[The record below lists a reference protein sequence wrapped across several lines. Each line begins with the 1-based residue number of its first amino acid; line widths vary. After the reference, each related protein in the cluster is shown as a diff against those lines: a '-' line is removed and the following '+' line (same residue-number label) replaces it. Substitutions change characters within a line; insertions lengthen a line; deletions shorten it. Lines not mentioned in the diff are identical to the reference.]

1 MSEWLVLMG
10 AVVVA
15 ASGFPGLCF
24 RRTSLSGQWLTT
36 LLAVS
41 GAGLGLAGVGWFLA
55 TGESQPIE
63 WQWLP
68 KGISLDVAVDGLS
81 AIFLIPVFLIALLG
95 SIYGLGY
102 WKQTEHPENG
112 QKLRLFYGLLAGS
125 MAFVVLARN
134 GMLFL
139 FAWEIMA
146 LSAFFLVTTE
156 DDKPD
161 VRQAGWI
168 YLVATRMATV
178 FLFALF
184 AVLYSASGDSYRLV
198 AFAEGSL
205 TPGMATAI
213 FILALFGFGI
223 KMGIMPVHV
232 WLPSAHATAPS
243 HVSAIMS
250 GVILKMG
257 VYGLVRVTS
266 LLPNPPLAWGAVVLA
281 LGAVSGVL
289 GVALAVGQ
297 RDLKRLL
304 AYSSIE
310 NIGIMMMG
318 LGLALIGRSLGRAD
332 WVILGLSGCLL
343 HVCNHALFKGLMFFC
358 AGSVIHGTGTREI
371 DLLGGLAKLM
381 PRTALCFVIGAMAIC
396 GLPPLNGFV
405 SEFFIYL
412 GLFDTLVDKSQPSF
426 AVAAFAAAA
435 LALIGALAVA
445 CFVKA
450 YGAVFLGVAR
460 SEHAQHAHESPPSM
474 LGPMGV
480 LAGLCFLIGLAPP
493 LVAPI
498 LVRGIV
504 AWAPNLAAIGV
515 GTGGVGTGGVGTGGV
530 ADVSARLSALAPL
543 WWISLMGCGLVA
555 GLWLAWSVLLVR
567 LHNSTVERGAT
578 WGCGYTAPNTR
589 MQYTSSSFAQ
599 MLVDLF
605 AWALRPRTHRPQ
617 NLALFPQKTD
627 FRSDIPDAVLD
638 QAMLPSFHFVA
649 RLFTWLR
656 FLQQGNVQIYLLYIF
671 LVLVALLLWQ

>member
-10 AVVVA
+10 AVIVA
-15 ASGFPGLCF
+15 ASGFPGLAF
-24 RRTSLSGQWLTT
+24 RRSAIAGQWLTT
-36 LLAVS
+36 LLAVFGS
-41 GAGLGLAGVGWFLA
+41 GLGLAGVGWFVA
-55 TGESQPIE
+55 TGESQPIVE
-63 WQWLP
+63 EWLP
-68 KGISLDVAVDGLS
+68 QGIRLNIAVDGLT
-81 AIFLIPVFLIALLG
+81 AIFLIPVFLISLLG

-102 WKQTEHPENG
+102 WKQTEHQENG

-156 DDKPD
+156 DDKPE

-168 YLVATRMATV
+168 YLVATRLATV

-184 AVLYSASGDSYRLV
+184 ALLHSVRGSYKLV
-198 AFAEGSL
+198 AFTVSDV
-205 TPGMATAI
+205 TPEMATAI
-213 FILALFGFGI
+213 FVLALLGFGI

-257 VYGLVRVTS
+257 VYGLVRITS
-266 LLPNPPLAWGAVVLA
+266 LLPNPPLGWGATVLA

-289 GVALAVGQ
+289 GVAFAVGQ
-297 RDLKRLL
+297 RDLKRML
-304 AYSSIE
+304 ASSSIE

-318 LGLALIGRSLGRAD
+318 LGLALIGRSLGRPD
-332 WVILGLSGCLL
+332 WVVLGMSGCLL
-343 HVCNHALFKGLMFFC
+343 HVCNHALFKGLLFFC

-381 PRTALCFVIGAMAIC
+381 PRTALCFMIGSVAIC
-396 GLPPLNGFV
+396 GLPPLNSFV

-412 GLFDTLVDKSQPSF
+412 GLFDTLVDKSKPSF
-426 AVAAFAAAA
+426 TIAALAAAA

-445 CFVKA
+445 CFVKV
-450 YGAVFLGVAR
+450 YGAVFLGTAR
-460 SEHAQHAHESPPSM
+460 SEHSQHAHESPMSM

-480 LAGLCFLIGLAPP
+480 LAGCCFAIGLAPR
-493 LVAPI
+493 LIAPA
-498 LVRGIV
+498 LESGIS
-504 AWAPNLAAIGV
+504 AWAPDLAGV
-515 GTGGVGTGGVGTGGV
+515 SG
-530 ADVSARLSALAPL
+530 RLAELVPL
-543 WWISLMGCGLVA
+543 SWISIMACGLVA
-555 GLWLAWSVLLVR
+555 GLMSGWLVLASR
-567 LHNSTVERGAT
+567 LRSNVVAHGPT

-589 MQYTSSSFAQ
+589 MQYTSSSFGQ

-605 AWALRPRTHRPQ
+605 AWALHPRTHRPQ
-617 NLALFPQKTD
+617 ILALFPKQAD
-627 FRSDIPDAVLD
+627 FRCDVPDAVLD
-638 QAMLPSFHFVA
+638 GAAIPMFGFVA

-671 LVLVALLLWQ
+671 LVLVALLLWP

>member
-10 AVVVA
+10 AVVIA
-15 ASGFPGLCF
+15 ASGFPGLFF
-24 RRTSLSGQWLTT
+24 RRTALAGQWLTT
-36 LLAVS
+36 VLAVF
-41 GAGLGLAGVGWFLA
+41 GAGLGLAGVGWFLK
-55 TGESQPIE
+55 TGESSPIVE
-63 WQWLP
+63 DWLP
-68 KGISLDVAVDGLS
+68 QGIRLNVAMDGLS
-81 AIFLIPVFLIALLG
+81 AIFLVPIFLISLLG

-102 WKQTEHPENG
+102 WKQAEHPENG
-112 QKLRLFYGLLAGS
+112 RKLRLSYGLLAAS
-125 MAFVVLARN
+125 MALVVLARN
-134 GMLFL
+134 GILFL

-156 DDKPD
+156 DDKPE

-184 AVLYSASGDSYRLV
+184 ALLYSASGSFKLIPLSASNV
-198 AFAEGSL
+198 

-213 FILALFGFGI
+213 FVMALLGFGI
-223 KMGIMPVHV
+223 KMGIMPLHV

-266 LLPNPPLAWGAVVLA
+266 LLPHPPLAWGAVVLT
-281 LGAVSGVL
+281 LGTVSGVL
-289 GVALAVGQ
+289 GVAFAVGQ
-297 RDLKRLL
+297 RDLKRML

-318 LGLALIGRSLGRAD
+318 LGLALIGRSLGRDD
-332 WVILGLSGCLL
+332 WVILGMAGCLL
-343 HVCNHALFKGLMFFC
+343 HVCNHAVFKGLLFFC
-358 AGSVIHGTGTREI
+358 AGSVIHGAGTREI

-381 PRTALCFVIGAMAIC
+381 PRTALCFIIGSVAIC
-396 GLPPLNGFV
+396 GLPPLNSFV

-412 GLFDTLVDKSQPSF
+412 GLFDTLVDRSKPSF

-445 CFVKA
+445 CFVKV
-450 YGAVFLGVAR
+450 YGAVFLGTAR
-460 SEHAQHAHESPPSM
+460 AEHSRHAHESPLSM

-480 LAGLCFLIGLAPP
+480 LAGLCFAIGLAPR
-493 LVAPI
+493 LVAPA
-498 LVRGIV
+498 LASGID
-504 AWAPNLAAIGV
+504 AWAPD
-515 GTGGVGTGGVGTGGV
+515 V
-530 ADVSARLSALAPL
+530 ADSGGRLAELVPL
-543 WWISLMGCGLVA
+543 GWISMMACGLVA
-555 GLWLAWSVLLVR
+555 GLGLGWLLLSLR
-567 LHNSTVERGAT
+567 LHSRSIEQGAT

-605 AWALRPRTHRPQ
+605 GWALRPQTHRTQ
-617 NLALFPQKTD
+617 NLSLFPQKTD
-627 FRSDIPDAVLD
+627 FRRDVPDAVLD
-638 QAMLPSFHFVA
+638 SAVVPTFGFVA
-649 RLFTWLR
+649 SLFSRLR
-656 FLQQGNVQIYLLYIF
+656 ILQQGNVQIYLLYIF
-671 LVLVALLLWQ
+671 LVLVALLLWP